1 MCAAA
6 QARGRGGGGE
16 TTTAKRSTTPTTPTT
31 APATATSEPTRR
43 AALATAALSSLSALA
58 AATAA
63 RPARAVQGLTA
74 GRIPGLSAK
83 PDAEGLFEYRRPE
96 GKSGGHGVGWSEI
109 PRYGFRVPA
118 GWEETPVSIADLGG
132 TEIDL
137 RFGGAD
143 GQLSVVVAPVL
154 RFVDVGFNADVRIEE
169 LGPPDRIVAGFAP
182 ELFGAPL
189 QEGDTLETDVER
201 KGDLT
206 YYTYVLKPPAGGP
219 GGNVGGRRLVAA
231 TAFKN
236 RLFLMAASANPRQWR
251 RAEGEL
257 RAIVKSFNVSTK

>member
-1 MCAAA
+1 M
-6 QARGRGGGGE
+6 
-16 TTTAKRSTTPTTPTT
+16 
-31 APATATSEPTRR
+31 
-43 AALATAALSSLSALA
+43 
-58 AATAA
+58 
-63 RPARAVQGLTA
+63 
-74 GRIPGLSAK
+74 
-83 PDAEGLFEYRRPE
+83 
-96 GKSGGHGVGWSEI
+96 
-109 PRYGFRVPA
+109 PA

-154 RFVDVGFNADVRIEE
+154 RFIDVGFNADVRIEE
-169 LGPPDRIVAGFAP
+169 IGPPERIVAGFAP

-189 QEGDTLETDVER
+189 QEGDTLETDVDK
-201 KGDLT
+201 KGELT

-231 TAFKN
+231 TAYKN

-257 RAIVKSFNVSTK
+257 RAIVKSFNVMT

>member
-1 MCAAA
+1 VKSAANA
-6 QARGRGGGGE
+6 SSSPSSFR
-16 TTTAKRSTTPTTPTT
+16 RST
-31 APATATSEPTRR
+31 ATATPTPANEPTRR
-43 AALATAALSSLSALA
+43 AALAAAVLSPFAVVAHRPL
-58 AATAA
+58 
-63 RPARAVQGLTA
+63 PARAVQGLTA
-74 GRIPGLSAK
+74 GRIPGLSSK
-83 PDAEGLFEYRRPE
+83 PGADGLFEYRRPE

-189 QEGDTLETDVER
+189 QEGDTLETEVER

-251 RAEGEL
+251 RAESEL
-257 RAIVKSFNVSTK
+257 RAIVKSFNVKTT